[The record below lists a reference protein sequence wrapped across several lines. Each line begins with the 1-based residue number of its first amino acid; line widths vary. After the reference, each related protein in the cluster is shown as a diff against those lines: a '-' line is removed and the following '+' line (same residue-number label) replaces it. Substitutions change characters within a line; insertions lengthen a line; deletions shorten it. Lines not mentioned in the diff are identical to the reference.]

1 MAKVLLIG
9 GTSAIAESLQ
19 DNSEKEYIALSRST
33 GSLDLDGDL
42 AELDDIG
49 PISGMVYFPGTINL
63 KPFTMLKEEDYLNDF
78 NINVMGA
85 VKVLKKVINNL
96 KEGNGGSVVFVS
108 SVAANLG
115 LPYHASIAASK
126 SALEGLAKSLASE
139 YASAKVSFNVVAPS
153 LTNTPMAANL
163 LKTER
168 QIEANEERNPMKQI
182 GSPEQIA
189 KSINFLLDAHQNWM
203 TGQVIAVD
211 GGMSNLK

>member
-19 DNSEKEYIALSRST
+19 DNSEKEYIALSRSA

-42 AELDDIG
+42 TELDDIG

-78 NINVMGA
+78 NVNVLGA

-96 KEGNGGSVVFVS
+96 KEADGASVVFVS

-126 SALEGLAKSLASE
+126 SALEGLARSLASE
-139 YASAKVSFNVVAPS
+139 YASAKICFNVVAPS

-182 GSPEQIA
+182 GSVL
-189 KSINFLLDAHQNWM
+189 F
-203 TGQVIAVD
+203 
-211 GGMSNLK
+211 SNLKTIILMHFQKQSLKLKKWVIVLSYQM

>member
-1 MAKVLLIG
+1 MEKVLLIG
-9 GTSAIAESLQ
+9 ANSGIAQALQ
-19 DNSEKEYIALSRST
+19 DISDKEFIPLSRSADT
-33 GSLDLDGDL
+33 LNLEGDL
-42 AELDDIG
+42 SELDDLG
-49 PISGMVYFPGTINL
+49 SISGLVYFPGTINL

-139 YASAKVSFNVVAPS
+139 YASSKVSFNVVAPS

>member
-1 MAKVLLIG
+1 MEKVLLIG
-9 GTSAIAESLQ
+9 ANSGIAQALQ
-19 DNSEKEYIALSRST
+19 DISDKEFIPLSRSADT
-33 GSLDLDGDL
+33 LNLEGDL
-42 AELDDIG
+42 SELDDLG
-49 PISGMVYFPGTINL
+49 SISGLVYFPGTINL

-85 VKVLKKVINNL
+85 VKALKKVINNL

-139 YASAKVSFNVVAPS
+139 YASSKVSFNVVAPS
-153 LTNTPMAANL
+153 ITNTPMAANL

>member
-1 MAKVLLIG
+1 MEKVLLIG
-9 GTSAIAESLQ
+9 ANSGIAQALQ
-19 DNSEKEYIALSRST
+19 DISDKEFIPLSRSADT
-33 GSLDLDGDL
+33 LNLEGDL
-42 AELDDIG
+42 SELDDLG
-49 PISGMVYFPGTINL
+49 SISGLVYFPGTINL

-85 VKVLKKVINNL
+85 VKALKKVINNL

-139 YASAKVSFNVVAPS
+139 YASSKVSFNVVAPS